1 MSGEIL
7 QSFFESVL
15 GQITTVVVIFLLLV
29 LTMKLSGKKN
39 DVSIMVKTAILLA
52 VTFVL
57 NQITLF
63 RMPQGGSI
71 TAFGMLALFLI
82 SYMFGARQGIIA
94 GMAYG
99 LLDLIISP
107 SVIHPIQIF
116 MDYPLAFGA
125 IGIGGLLRKQNFGII
140 KGYILGII
148 GRYIVVVLS
157 GIIFWGMYAPEGFNA
172 VSWSLFYNMTY
183 MLPEAVLT
191 VVILF
196 IPQVMKLFDRFKIED

>member
-15 GQITTVVVIFLLLV
+15 GQIATVVVIFLLLV

-125 IGIGGLLRKQNFGII
+125 IGIGGLLRKQNLGII
-140 KGYILGII
+140 KGYILGAI

-196 IPQVMKLFDRFKIED
+196 IPQVRKLFDRFKIED